1 MGRLFDIEQ
10 WDTVTL
16 ADAMGELA
24 DMDASMAL
32 FQPTGKNE
40 RPVAA
45 LVLIRGDDTRAYL
58 DALEA
63 KEQELEVAVIDSTE
77 QVIDPNC

>member
-24 DMDASMAL
+24 DMDAGMAL
-32 FQPTGKNE
+32 FQLKGKNE
-40 RPVAA
+40 CPVAA

-58 DALEA
+58 DVLEA
-63 KEQELEVAVIDSTE
+63 KEQELESAVIDSTE

>member
-1 MGRLFDIEQ
+1 MGRLFDIEK

-24 DMDASMAL
+24 DMSASKVTVRL
-32 FQPTGKNE
+32 TGENE
-40 RPVAA
+40 CPFAA
-45 LVLIRGDDTRAYL
+45 LVLIRGKDTVAYL

>member
-1 MGRLFDIEQ
+1 MGRLFDIEK
-10 WDTVTL
+10 WDSVTL

-24 DMDASMAL
+24 GMDAGMAL
-32 FQPTGKNE
+32 FQLTGKNE

-58 DALEA
+58 DALEN